1 MVLEHVLSALQF
13 TIERVPPMP
22 LPSAALM
29 CPPDWFD
36 VIDVKNPYMVG
47 QQGHVDVPLAKRQ
60 WAELKLAFERA
71 GVEVRTDN
79 PIPGCED
86 MVFCAN
92 PIFTGLDGR
101 GQRVCL
107 LSHMRY
113 ASRQREVEAHGAW
126 FRANG
131 YRVVSLEDAEMFEG
145 EGDALWHPG
154 RRLIW
159 GGYGFRSSR
168 DVYDRVGKIF
178 DVPVLALEL
187 RTERF
192 YHLDTCLCLVDEHT
206 ALIYPEAL
214 TGEGM
219 DLVRGMFRNVIEA
232 DLHEALA
239 MACNGAAFFGRYV
252 VIQQGSERVNRKL
265 RELGYEVIEVDT
277 SEFMKSGGS
286 VFCMKMYLF

>member
-1 MVLEHVLSALQF
+1 MVVKHVLTSPQF
-13 TIERVPPMP
+13 TIEEVPRMP
-22 LPSAALM
+22 LPAAALM

-36 VIDVKNPYMVG
+36 VVDVKNPYMVG
-47 QQGHVDVPLAKRQ
+47 QQGHVDVALAKRQ
-60 WAELKLAFERA
+60 WVEVKLAFELA
-71 GVEVRTDN
+71 GVDVRTDN
-79 PIPGCED
+79 PVPGCED

-92 PIFTGLDGR
+92 PIFTGLDEA

-113 ASRQREVEAHGAW
+113 ASRQREVEAHGTW

-131 YRVVSLEDAEMFEG
+131 YRVVSMEDPGLFEG

-168 DVYDRVGKIF
+168 EIYERVGEIF
-178 DVPVLALEL
+178 DAPVLTLEL
-187 RTERF
+187 RTEQF
-192 YHLDTCLCLVDEHT
+192 YHLDTCLCLVDEQT
-206 ALIYPEAL
+206 AVVYPGAL

-219 DLVRGMFRNVIEA
+219 DLVRRMFRNVIEA
-232 DLHEALA
+232 DGQEALA
-239 MACNGAAFFGRYV
+239 MACNAAAFFGRYV
-252 VIQQGSERVNRKL
+252 VIQRGSHRVNRKL
-265 RELGYEVIEVDT
+265 RDLGFEVIEVET